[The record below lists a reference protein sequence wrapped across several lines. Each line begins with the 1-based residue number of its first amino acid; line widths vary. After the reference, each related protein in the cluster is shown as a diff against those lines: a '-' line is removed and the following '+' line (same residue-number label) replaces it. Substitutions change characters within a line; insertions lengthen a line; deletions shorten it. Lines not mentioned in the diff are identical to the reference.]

1 MFGNFFSFQSKNKE
15 GKPPKEE
22 NSKKNNNKK
31 RKENKKDGTEA
42 ATEENHKE
50 NVQVIKDEEEQFEE
64 VRGNSSNVDHT
75 DVSTIS
81 NDVSEH
87 QNGQHHLN
95 DEYRNDEYQNEQL
108 NRNDQHRND
117 QYRNGEHRNGDG
129 MVPSVPELL
138 QQLQQVENE
147 ARRLA
152 DGLEQVRKVSVVEK
166 TSSSG
171 DGGHSGMLILDWAL
185 SKLKKPPL
193 VIVLLRFLLTNNE

>member
-1 MFGNFFSFQSKNKE
+1 MFGNFFSFQSKN
-15 GKPPKEE
+15 
-22 NSKKNNNKK
+22 NKK
-31 RKENKKDGTEA
+31 GKENKKDGTEA

-87 QNGQHHLN
+87 QNGQHHQN
-95 DEYRNDEYQNEQL
+95 DEYRNDEYQN
-108 NRNDQHRND
+108 DQHRND
-117 QYRNGEHRNGDG
+117 QYRNVEHRNGEHRNGDG

-152 DGLEQVRKVSVVEK
+152 DGLEQVRLVSVVKSRVRPDE
-166 TSSSG
+166 
-171 DGGHSGMLILDWAL
+171 
-185 SKLKKPPL
+185 
-193 VIVLLRFLLTNNE
+193 

>member
-22 NSKKNNNKK
+22 NSKKNKNKK
-31 RKENKKDGTEA
+31 GKENKKDGTEA

-87 QNGQHHLN
+87 QNGQHHQN

-152 DGLEQVRKVSVVEK
+152 DGLEQVRQASVVE
-166 TSSSG
+166 
-171 DGGHSGMLILDWAL
+171 
-185 SKLKKPPL
+185 
-193 VIVLLRFLLTNNE
+193 RN